1 VNNCVKPICCPPEYC
16 VQDYYTQR
24 FVPVIHQVVTIRRQN
39 VIDVP
44 QHYVQETTRNL
55 VINQG
60 FQAQGVQN
68 QGLSNQRLFR
78 RY

>member
-1 VNNCVKPICCPPEYC
+1 MNNCVKPICCPPEYC